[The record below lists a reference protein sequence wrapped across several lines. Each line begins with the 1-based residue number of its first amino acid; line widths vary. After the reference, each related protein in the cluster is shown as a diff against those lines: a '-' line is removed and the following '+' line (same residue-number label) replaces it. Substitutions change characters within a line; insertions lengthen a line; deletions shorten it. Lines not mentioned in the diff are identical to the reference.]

1 MKCAQVRPLL
11 AALAGGDPGGHEAAV
26 CRAHLAGCAD
36 CSERLETLR
45 GTIGLLHAAG
55 RATVPP
61 DGFAAALQARLVREP
76 VPPVP
81 LSARL
86 WRRLERLGLDSGP
99 RLGLALGGA
108 ALSVLAVAVP
118 LQLRRAPAD
127 AVHGVGVHGTAP
139 AGSEQVIAAS
149 FRVPSQRIAVVRLD
163 FVADVSVEDV
173 DFEVTLPSGL
183 QFVDAGRVLAEQTL
197 SWRGSLLLGSNPI
210 PLAVRGARPGRYR
223 VTAQARG
230 AGLDVRHDILLEVVP
245 S

>member
-45 GTIGLLHAAG
+45 GTIGLLRAAG

-61 DGFAAALQARLVREP
+61 DGLAAALQARLVREP
-76 VPPVP
+76 APPVP

-99 RLGLALGGA
+99 RLGLAIGGA
-108 ALSVLAVAVP
+108 AALAVLAIAVP
-118 LQLRRAPAD
+118 PQLRRGPAD
-127 AVHGVGVHGTAP
+127 AAHGGHGPAP